1 MEIKCTI
8 DQVKTLKKGM
18 KITLSIADENV
29 KGVMKDIY
37 NFIDRDLI
45 VDLSIDAVE
54 EKEKLNQI
62 SADQRKKIYALFN
75 DIANHTG
82 NNKETVKDEMK
93 TRFMQ
98 NTDYP
103 HEELSLASISREAAS
118 DFIEYIIEFCFEWGI
133 EITDMPKEAFDD
145 IEKYL
150 QVCLRQKKCAVC
162 GSEAETH
169 HIDTIG
175 AGHDRNKVDDSD
187 KRKIALCRQHHSEAH
202 NIGWQTFADKYKVK
216 GVK

>member
-1 MEIKCTI
+1 MHNRP
-8 DQVKTLKKGM
+8 VKTLKKGM
-18 KITLSIADENV
+18 KITLSVENDKV
-29 KGVMKDIY
+29 KGVMKDIH

-45 VDLSIDAVE
+45 VDLSIDAE
-54 EKEKLNQI
+54 NEQEKLNQI

-75 DIANHTG
+75 DIAAHTG
-82 NNKETVKDEMK
+82 NNKETVKGEIK

-103 HEELSLASISREAAS
+103 HEELSLGSISREEAS
-118 DFIEYIIEFCFEWGI
+118 NFIEYIIEFCFEWGI

-145 IEKYL
+145 IERYL
-150 QVCLRQKKCAVC
+150 QVCLKKKKCAVC
-162 GSEAETH
+162 GSEAEIH
-169 HIDTIG
+169 HVDAIQI
-175 AGHDRNKVDDSD
+175 GHDRNKVDDSN

-202 NIGWQTFADKYKVK
+202 NIGWKTFADKYKVK